1 VWKTLI
7 EELKKQYDD
16 NPNSLK
22 GLTHKL
28 YKVWTLLPSKI
39 SSEEPFIKL
48 NCIDDSWSWGDKE
61 QVVENVNLLFSYF
74 N

>member
-1 VWKTLI
+1 MLI

-22 GLTHKL
+22 ELTHKL
-28 YKVWTLLPSKI
+28 YKVWTLLPGKI

-48 NCIDDSWSWGDKE
+48 NSIDDLWSRGDKE
-61 QVVENVNLLFSYF
+61 QVVENINFLFNYY